1 MAIHDLIHVRRGRWK
16 SQPRN
21 REHVLLRLAP
31 LRASGGA
38 HYTGLKEVEAGATV
52 RAHTQQNPPGCHEGV
67 GSNGPIGLPPYEVL
81 RLGSPANTGG
91 PRGARAGP
99 SSLRV
104 TNGKGKGKAKK
115 PNSVATLAIGHT
127 PVECRVRAD

>member
-1 MAIHDLIHVRRGRWK
+1 M
-16 SQPRN
+16 
-21 REHVLLRLAP
+21 LLRLAP

-38 HYTGLKEVEAGATV
+38 HNTGLKEVEAGATV

-91 PRGARAGP
+91 AERGARWP
-99 SSLRV
+99 V
-104 TNGKGKGKAKK
+104 KPKGNERKRKR
-115 PNSVATLAIGHT
+115 ATLENVAQSWEEGK
-127 PVECRVRAD
+127 C

>member
-1 MAIHDLIHVRRGRWK
+1 MALSMPRCMSFEARTERRYDNSRPDVRRGRWK
-16 SQPRN
+16 SQPRD

-67 GSNGPIGLPPYEVL
+67 WSNGPIGLPPYEVL

-91 PRGARAGP
+91 RPLAR
-99 SSLRV
+99 SNLENERV
-104 TNGKGKGKAKK
+104 L
-115 PNSVATLAIGHT
+115 PH
-127 PVECRVRAD
+127 PHVRERK